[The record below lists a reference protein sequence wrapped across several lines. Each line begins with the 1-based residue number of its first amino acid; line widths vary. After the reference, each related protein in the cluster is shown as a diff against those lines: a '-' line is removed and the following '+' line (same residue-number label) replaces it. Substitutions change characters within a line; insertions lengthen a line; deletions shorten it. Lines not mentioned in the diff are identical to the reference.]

1 MPEKKTLIKIVVA
14 AVIAALAAVGISL
27 DVPDK
32 VIDSLVGSS
41 ATIEVEQVPE

>member
-32 VIDSLVGSS
+32 VIDSLVYRSRGSVLF
-41 ATIEVEQVPE
+41 EL